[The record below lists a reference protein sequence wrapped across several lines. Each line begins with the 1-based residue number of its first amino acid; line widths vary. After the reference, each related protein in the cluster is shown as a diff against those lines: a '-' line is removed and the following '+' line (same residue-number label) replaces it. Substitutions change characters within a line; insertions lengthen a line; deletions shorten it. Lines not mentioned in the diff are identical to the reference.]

1 MLTNSSFPRQTQL
14 VKIQSEVTV
23 KKDLHS
29 IKSQLFTAPTHPR
42 THARIHTHRRS
53 VFVLVRA
60 PVISNRVIVAASR
73 TLSRTTESRH
83 LYGDENVT
91 VAEDKMAAEMQE
103 SYHVYSDLQLV

>member
-1 MLTNSSFPRQTQL
+1 
-14 VKIQSEVTV
+14 V

-29 IKSQLFTAPTHPR
+29 IKSQIFTAPTH
-42 THARIHTHRRS
+42 ARKNAHTYKHTRN
-53 VFVLVRA
+53 VFVVVRA

-73 TLSRTTESRH
+73 TPSRTIDCRH

>member
-1 MLTNSSFPRQTQL
+1 M
-14 VKIQSEVTV
+14 
-23 KKDLHS
+23 
-29 IKSQLFTAPTHPR
+29 
-42 THARIHTHRRS
+42 HTRN
-53 VFVLVRA
+53 VFVLVRG

-73 TLSRTTESRH
+73 TLSRTTDSRH